1 MRVITGT
8 AKGRRLETLEGEDV
22 RPTTERI
29 KEAVFSIIQFEI
41 MGHTFLD
48 LFAGSGQM
56 GIEAISRGA
65 SSAYFVDASKKSL
78 DVVRKN
84 VSAVKFDKEAK
95 LFAMDYRSFLSM
107 NSTEFDI
114 AFLDPPYKKGILQ
127 DALPIV
133 AENMRETGII
143 IAENPLDEQISANY
157 GDFVLDREYR
167 YGKIKISTFRHKDF
181 FVMKKT
187 VICPGSFD
195 PVTLGH
201 IDIIKRAANMFD
213 KVIVGVFTNEKKTP
227 SFSAEERIQFLKES
241 TAGIENVEIVSYSG
255 LLAQYC
261 KERKV
266 DAIVKG
272 LRAVSDFEYEFQQA
286 LTNKRLNPQ
295 LETIFLTA
303 ESESMYLSS
312 SMVRTVAS
320 LGGDISNFVPEMIHD
335 RIVERLYKK
344 EK

>member
-1 MRVITGT
+1 M
-8 AKGRRLETLEGEDV
+8 E
-22 RPTTERI
+22 
-29 KEAVFSIIQFEI
+29 
-41 MGHTFLD
+41 
-48 LFAGSGQM
+48 
-56 GIEAISRGA
+56 
-65 SSAYFVDASKKSL
+65 
-78 DVVRKN
+78 
-84 VSAVKFDKEAK
+84 
-95 LFAMDYRSFLSM
+95 
-107 NSTEFDI
+107 
-114 AFLDPPYKKGILQ
+114 
-127 DALPIV
+127 
-133 AENMRETGII
+133 
-143 IAENPLDEQISANY
+143 
-157 GDFVLDREYR
+157 
-167 YGKIKISTFRHKDF
+167 
-181 FVMKKT
+181 KT

-272 LRAVSDFEYEFQQA
+272 LRAVSDFEYEFQQS

-303 ESESMYLSS
+303 EAESMYLSS

>member
-1 MRVITGT
+1 M
-8 AKGRRLETLEGEDV
+8 E
-22 RPTTERI
+22 
-29 KEAVFSIIQFEI
+29 
-41 MGHTFLD
+41 
-48 LFAGSGQM
+48 
-56 GIEAISRGA
+56 
-65 SSAYFVDASKKSL
+65 
-78 DVVRKN
+78 
-84 VSAVKFDKEAK
+84 
-95 LFAMDYRSFLSM
+95 
-107 NSTEFDI
+107 
-114 AFLDPPYKKGILQ
+114 
-127 DALPIV
+127 
-133 AENMRETGII
+133 
-143 IAENPLDEQISANY
+143 
-157 GDFVLDREYR
+157 
-167 YGKIKISTFRHKDF
+167 
-181 FVMKKT
+181 KT

-303 ESESMYLSS
+303 ESMYLSS